1 VLIKRR
7 SANVPPN
14 TRSIA
19 VVITVKADGN
29 GANHAFVDNI
39 SQMLGKASTTPPATT
54 KATLEARCSGTT
66 LVATVKPAAGQKL
79 KRVTFRTSGRKIV
92 DSKAPF
98 AARFATKGLPAQV
111 VVKAQ
116 VASDRPIKTS
126 PRASGNAERRVLIC

>member
-1 VLIKRR
+1 MLIKRTAQ
-7 SANVPPN
+7 ANVPPN

-39 SQMLGKASTTPPATT
+39 SLMLGKASTTPPATT
-54 KATLEARCSGTT
+54 KATLGARCSGTT
-66 LVATVKPAAGQKL
+66 LVATVRPAAGQKV
-79 KRVTFRTSGRKIV
+79 KRVTFRASGRNVV

-98 AARFATKGLPAQV
+98 AARFASKGLPAQV

-116 VASDRPIKTS
+116 VASDRPTQNLSK
-126 PRASGNAERRVLIC
+126 RVRRC